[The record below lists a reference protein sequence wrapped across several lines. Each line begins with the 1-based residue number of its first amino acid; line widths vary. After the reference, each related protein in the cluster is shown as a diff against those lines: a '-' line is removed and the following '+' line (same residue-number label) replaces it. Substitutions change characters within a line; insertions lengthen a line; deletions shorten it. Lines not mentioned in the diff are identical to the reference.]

1 MGVFSLEVFK
11 PKVGEITV
19 VNAVERIAYSTQSKP
34 ADVFRGIAVASGIAF
49 VFIWVFFLVNYIENT
64 TQRFILLVLG
74 VMAPFIQNFFGH
86 VEIYGPFFPAVT
98 GYLMVML
105 LYLRTKNKKLG
116 WLLIFLLFLCLKFH
130 FASVLLIPSFILTFV
145 YVRGAEKWRK
155 LFTWK
160 KALQYF
166 ILPVFVVGWIAYFFV
181 FKDHND
187 PRFLDGVVKD
197 AERLFLP
204 IFTPE
209 APLDNYN
216 LFSFNHILDYFNN
229 TMNWAGAGL
238 FVLIVLLLKRK
249 KFDWNRP
256 EIILLGLSLILFFSF
271 FFMVNPL
278 LSMPMDW
285 DLFSLSAPL
294 LLFFIAAVFVNAKE
308 DLISLSG
315 PVLALSLMTVP
326 IVMTNATPEASSKRL
341 EAVGKHTFKTYWIRS
356 AGTIHHGI
364 AMRKEGYV
372 DRLKKVIRELAP
384 FAHESGD
391 VEYANLA
398 WRVGKYYRNI
408 EQHDEALEWYLMAK
422 EYSGNELTY
431 TLNLMDLY
439 YRLGRFDEAFAESE
453 ILVAKEFPNKLRSL
467 AMGID
472 CGFKAKQFET
482 VLNYCDLYLKIEPDD
497 EYVQGVKSDLQ
508 MGSTDS
514 EAVVGLK
521 LIKKMETAFRAG
533 NYIDAHS
540 LAEELVELKFPNYQK
555 ALRIAIHCALEA
567 NMYDKAKDHCQAFIE
582 ENPNDGLINQVME
595 RLEEGTDLDQI
606 KNVFSAN

>member
-1 MGVFSLEVFK
+1 MYSLEIFK

-19 VNAVERIAYSTQSKP
+19 INAVERIAYRTESNP
-34 ADVFRGIAVASGIAF
+34 ADVFRGIAVVSGIAF
-49 VFIWVFFLVNYIENT
+49 VFIWVFFLVNYSEDP

-86 VEIYGPFFPAVT
+86 IEIYGPFFPAVA
-98 GYLMVML
+98 GYFAVML
-105 LYLRTKNKKLG
+105 FYLRTKNKKLG

-145 YVRGAEKWRK
+145 YVRRAEKWRT

-166 ILPVFVVGWIAYFFV
+166 ILPVFVVGWVAYFFV

-229 TMNWAGAGL
+229 TMNWAGAG
-238 FVLIVLLLKRK
+238 FVVLVILLLKRK
-249 KFDWNRP
+249 KFEWNKP
-256 EIILLGLSLILFFSF
+256 EIILPGLSLILFFSF

-308 DLISLSG
+308 DLIALSG
-315 PVLALSLMTVP
+315 PVLAISLMTVP
-326 IVMTNATPEASSKRL
+326 IVMTNANPEASSKRL
-341 EAVGKHTFKTYWIRS
+341 ESVGKHTFKTYWIRS

-364 AMRKEGYV
+364 AMQEEGYV
-372 DRLKKVIRELAP
+372 DRLKNVIKELAP
-384 FAHESGD
+384 FAQESGD
-391 VEYANLA
+391 VEYANLS
-398 WRVGKYYRNI
+398 WRVGKHYRDI
-408 EQHDEALEWYLMAK
+408 GEQDAALEWYLKAK
-422 EYSGNELTY
+422 EYSGEELTY

-439 YRLGRFDEAFAESE
+439 YRLGRFDDALSESQ
-453 ILVAKEFPNKLRSL
+453 ILVANEFPNKLRSL
-467 AMGID
+467 AIGID
-472 CGFKAKQFET
+472 CGLKAKKFEV
-482 VLNYCDLYLKIEPDD
+482 VLTYCNAYLELEPNN
-497 EYVQGVKSDLQ
+497 EYIRGVQSDLQ
-508 MGSTDS
+508 MSSTDS
-514 EAVVGLK
+514 EAEKGMV
-521 LIKKMETAFRAG
+521 LIKKMEIAFKAG
-533 NYIDAHS
+533 DFTEAHG
-540 LAEELVELKFPNYQK
+540 LAVELIELKFPNYQK

-567 NMYDKAKDHCQAFIE
+567 KMYDEAKSHCKNFIE
-582 ENPNDGLINQVME
+582 ENPNDPLINQVME

-606 KNVFSAN
+606 KNVFSSN